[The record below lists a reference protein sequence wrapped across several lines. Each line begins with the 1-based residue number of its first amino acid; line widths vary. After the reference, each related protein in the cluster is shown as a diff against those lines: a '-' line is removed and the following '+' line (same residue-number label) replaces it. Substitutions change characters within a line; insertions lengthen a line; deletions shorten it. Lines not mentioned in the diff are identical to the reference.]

1 MNIQLNTSGID
12 MRYWLDMF
20 QFVVGIFG
28 VVIPIVIIIK
38 EHYSKKLVKRARQVW
53 AFYCVEEAAID
64 HICALEGNKRTSK
77 EVKIALRDEAEKKCG
92 VRANIDG
99 IPKILNTAKLEE

>member
-12 MRYWLDMF
+12 MRYCLDML

-28 VVIPIVIIIK
+28 VVIPIVLIIK
-38 EHYSKKLVKRARQVW
+38 EHYSKKQVKRARQVW

-64 HICALEGNKRTSK
+64 HICALEENKRTSK
-77 EVKIALRDEAEKKCG
+77 EVKIALRNEAEKKCG
-92 VRANIDG
+92 VRANIDD
-99 IPKILNTAKLEE
+99 IPKILNTAKLKE

>member
-12 MRYWLDMF
+12 MRYWLDML
-20 QFVVGIFG
+20 QFFVGILG
-28 VVIPIVIIIK
+28 VVIPIVFLIK
-38 EHYSKKLVKRARQVW
+38 EHYSKKQVKRARQVW

-64 HICALEGNKRTSK
+64 RICKLEGNTRTS
-77 EVKIALRDEAEKKCG
+77 VKIALRDEAEKKCG
-92 VRANIDG
+92 VRANIDD